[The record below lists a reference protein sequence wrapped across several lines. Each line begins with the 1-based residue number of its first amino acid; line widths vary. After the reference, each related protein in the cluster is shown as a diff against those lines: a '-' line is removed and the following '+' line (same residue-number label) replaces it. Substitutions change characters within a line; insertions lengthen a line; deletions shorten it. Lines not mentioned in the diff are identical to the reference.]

1 MRHVRIEYRYLFF
14 FRRKIEI
21 EVPDKWE
28 DLSERQFAICS
39 RLFTEHVPDE
49 RFISEFFGISRK
61 LVRKFSGFER
71 YRLIECA
78 GFISEPKA
86 VVNSFFLTS
95 IPGTFLHSPE
105 SRLKNVSFEQFMLFD
120 TLFFDYVNSHKE
132 SDLCKFVACLYL
144 KKGEQV
150 QDFDF
155 ESRVDYVRRKVDK
168 ATMYA
173 IFMNYIFIRK
183 WLSKAFG
190 YLFEYKERDTAED
203 KKKAGAKNRPS
214 GQSDRPDWN
223 TIFDSFIGDDI
234 LHEEDYKKMRCIRA
248 FKAINNRIKN
258 YKNDKSKSRAF
269 R

>member
-1 MRHVRIEYRYLFF
+1 MRRVRIEYRYLFL

-21 EVPDKWE
+21 EVAEKWE
-28 DLSERQFAICS
+28 DLSERQFAVCT
-39 RLFTEHVPDE
+39 RLLTEHVPDE
-49 RFISEFFGISRK
+49 RFISEFFGISRR

-86 VVNSFFLTS
+86 VVNGFFLKS
-95 IPGTFLHSPE
+95 VPGTSLHAPE
-105 SRLKNVSFEQFMLFD
+105 PRLKNVSFEQFMLFD
-120 TLFFDYVNSHKE
+120 TLFFDYVNSHKD
-132 SDLCKFVACLYL
+132 SDLCKFIACLYL

-150 QDFDF
+150 SDFDF
-155 ESRVDYVRRKVDK
+155 GSRVGYVGRKVDK

-190 YLFEYKERDTAED
+190 YLFEYRERNPEED
-203 KKKAGAKNRPS
+203 KKKTGAKNKDS
-214 GQSDRPDWN
+214 ANRPDWN
-223 TIFDSFIGDDI
+223 SIFDSFIGDDI

-248 FKAINNRIKN
+248 FKTINNRIKK
-258 YKNDKSKSRAF
+258 YRDGKSKPSR
-269 R
+269 